1 MPKQL
6 HLSVIVDLPDDV
18 FAAARATDTLAT
30 PWEQLVAQLKNAG
43 IKHVHTCETLETRAK
58 VERKARAAE
67 QRSRCLRCQ
76 RWSWESDQ
84 RA

>member
-30 PWEQLVAQLKNAG
+30 PWAELVNQLKAAN

-58 VERKARAAE
+58 VERKPRMAKGAKVPVVPALE
-67 QRSRCLRCQ
+67 LGK
-76 RWSWESDQ
+76 
-84 RA
+84 

>member
-30 PWEQLVAQLKNAG
+30 PWAELVNQLKAAN

-58 VERKARAAE
+58 VERKARGPGKKAAPVPALE
-67 QRSRCLRCQ
+67 LGK
-76 RWSWESDQ
+76 
-84 RA
+84 